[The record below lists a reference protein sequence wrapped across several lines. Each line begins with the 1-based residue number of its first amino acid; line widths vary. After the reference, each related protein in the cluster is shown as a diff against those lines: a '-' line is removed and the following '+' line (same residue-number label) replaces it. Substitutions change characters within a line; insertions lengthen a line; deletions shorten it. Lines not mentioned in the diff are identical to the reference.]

1 MLKVS
6 IIGNLTRDGQL
17 KEIGANT
24 VCNFTLARN
33 DRRTKE
39 VTYVDCSV
47 WGQLATSLSPH
58 LNKGTKVYVEGELGL
73 REWEG
78 QNGKQVNITCRV
90 RDLELV
96 GGGNER
102 RERGETPPQDP
113 LSNNKHN
120 DFDDE
125 IPF

>member
-17 KEIGANT
+17 KEIGTNT

-47 WGQLATSLSPH
+47 WGQLATSLSPY

-96 GGGNER
+96 GGGSAR
-102 RERGETPPQDP
+102 TERGETPPQDP
-113 LSNNKHN
+113 LSNNKN
-120 DFDDE
+120 EDLDDE